1 MTSLL
6 NGYILA
12 IKSEF
17 MNPLIIGIIGALLIL
32 VLSIFMDK
40 IEPNAFQRP
49 VYLFFDYLPEKIESK
64 ILYNP

>member
-12 IKSEF
+12 VKSEF
-17 MNPLIIGIIGALLIL
+17 MNPLIIGIAGALLIL
-32 VLSIFMDK
+32 FLSILMDK

-49 VYLFFDYLPEKIESK
+49 VYLFFDYLPEMIQSK
-64 ILYNP
+64 MLYNP